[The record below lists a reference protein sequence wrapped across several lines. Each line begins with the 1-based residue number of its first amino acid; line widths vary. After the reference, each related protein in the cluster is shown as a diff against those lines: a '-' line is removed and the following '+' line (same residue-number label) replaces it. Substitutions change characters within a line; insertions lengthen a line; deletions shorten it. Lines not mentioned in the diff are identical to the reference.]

1 MKTMKA
7 FSYLI
12 SITVFIVTTLYYLMP
27 KTFNTDDSDLI
38 FGSLVCIVNFL
49 IYLDF
54 EINDKKDNKSC

>member
-12 SITVFIVTTLYYLMP
+12 SMTTFIITTLCYLMP
-27 KTFNTDDSDLI
+27 KTFNTDVSDLI

-49 IYLDF
+49 IYLDYKT
-54 EINDKKDNKSC
+54 NDKNNTKAC